1 MSCVGSLA
9 EELDGSGLVNDD
21 GAAAL
26 GDGLVEHAGGLQ
38 ALGLTDR
45 DIEKVGETFQPI
57 GEVARFFIVR
67 PYPRRSQSFQE
78 LTDRQFAQ
86 ACVVLDFHVL
96 IFKNSWGARSRTSGR
111 ACLPSPHGRPHLA
124 TRPSTIRHKTMTPV
138 LVY

>member
-9 EELDGSGLVNDD
+9 EELDSGSLVDDD
-21 GAAAL
+21 GATAL

-38 ALGLTDR
+38 ALGLADG

-57 GEVARFFIVR
+57 GEVARFFR
-67 PYPRRSQSFQE
+67 FLPYPRRSQSFQE

-96 IFKNSWGARSRTSGR
+96 VF
-111 ACLPSPHGRPHLA
+111 
-124 TRPSTIRHKTMTPV
+124 
-138 LVY
+138 